1 MRNESASS
9 ILPASRDRLRCMRPS
24 LALLLL
30 MTPALHAAAIKVLIV
45 DGQNNHKW
53 QETTPVL
60 KKQLE
65 STGKFQVDVATT
77 PPKGEDMS
85 VFKPNFAA
93 YKVVLLNYNDYPKGD
108 QWPEATKSAFE
119 EYM

>member
-1 MRNESASS
+1 MGAP
-9 ILPASRDRLRCMRPS
+9 ICPVWCDRLRSMKFFI
-24 LALLLL
+24 ALLLL
-30 MTPALHAAAIKVLIV
+30 MTSALQAAAIKVLII

-77 PPKGEDMS
+77 PPKGGDMS
-85 VFKPNFAA
+85 TFKPSFSA
-93 YKVVLLNYNDYPKGD
+93 YKVVLLNYND
-108 QWPEATKSAFE
+108 F
-119 EYM
+119 